1 MKRLSIV
8 AATFALILSL
18 AATSQAGI
26 LVNLTQF
33 DPPFS
38 APDQN
43 LTGFTAWQVNVE
55 SVDGA
60 NISAVDVLFTGKMN
74 QRWSDTDFDG
84 VANPT
89 PVGPPGNGRGDSHL
103 TPIAGA
109 LVASAPTEDNTFE
122 GSLGIVG
129 AFEYGLG
136 TFMSGA
142 WGIPGAS
149 QSNTANIAYVVV
161 PDGELVVFNY
171 AIATATGTFEG
182 SSNIIIPEPSTMLM
196 AGMGLVGLAFRRRRN
211 G

>member
-1 MKRLSIV
+1 MRKFTTVFSALALVVSM
-8 AATFALILSL
+8 AAS
-18 AATSQAGI
+18 SQAGI
-26 LVNLTQF
+26 LVNLIQF
-33 DPPFS
+33 DPPFG
-38 APDQN
+38 APDAA

-55 SVDGA
+55 SADGA
-60 NISAVDVLFTGKMN
+60 NISAVDVMFTGAMN
-74 QRWSDTDFDG
+74 QRWSDTNFDG
-84 VANPT
+84 TADPT

-109 LVASAPTEDNTFE
+109 LVASAPAEDNTFS
-122 GSLGIVG
+122 GSLGVVG

-149 QSNTANIAYVVV
+149 QTNTAQIAYVVV

-171 AIATATGTFEG
+171 AIATQTGTFEG